1 MTCADSGFL
10 VSLYLKESTSAV
22 ARRIVTSLQEPVSIT
37 WLTLLEFENALLRAV
52 FTRRITTQDAATAKA
67 QFEAN
72 LSSGIYREEVVDCRA
87 MSIEASRLA
96 AQFTPALGTRTL
108 DLLHVAAASM
118 LNCTTF
124 LSFDERQ
131 RQAAAALGMS
141 VHP

>member
-10 VSLYLKESTSAV
+10 VSLYLEEATSPV
-22 ARRIVTSLQEPVSIT
+22 ATHTVTTLQEPISVT

-52 FTRRITTQDAATAKA
+52 FTRRITAQDAAAAKA
-67 QFEAN
+67 KFEAN
-72 LSSGIYREEVVDCRA
+72 LSSGIYHEELVDCRT

-96 AQFTPALGTRTL
+96 SRFTPTLGTRTL

-118 LNCTTF
+118 LHCTSF

-141 VHP
+141 VLP